1 MKNAMKILD
10 RLEENILIILMALMS
25 IAVIIQVFS
34 RTILNISPAWT
45 EEVARYMLVWITFV
59 GASLGAKRGAHMGVE
74 AFTMILP
81 KKVQKTVQAIT
92 LLLCAGFTAITCIY
106 SISILQLQ
114 IATGQVS
121 AAIQIPMWIP
131 YSGVTV
137 GMFLMTIRFI
147 EQFVYTSKSIEEVG
161 GGN

>member
-1 MKNAMKILD
+1 MKKSINILD
-10 RLEENILIILMALMS
+10 KLEEIILVILMVAMTIS
-25 IAVIIQVFS
+25 VVIQVFS
-34 RTILNISPAWT
+34 RTVLNVSPSWT

-81 KKVQKTVQAIT
+81 KKVQKAVAAIT
-92 LLLCAGFTAITCIY
+92 WLICAAFTAITCVN

-114 IATGQVS
+114 MATGQVS
-121 AAIQIPMWIP
+121 AAIQLPMWIP
-131 YSGVTV
+131 YAGVTV

-147 EQFVYTSKSIEEVG
+147 QSFVNTVRVAEVG

>member
-1 MKNAMKILD
+1 MKKSNVLD
-10 RLEENILIILMALMS
+10 KLEEIILIILMVAMTIS
-25 IAVIIQVFS
+25 VVIQVFS
-34 RTILNISPAWT
+34 RTVLNVSPSWT

-81 KKVQKTVQAIT
+81 KKVQKVVAAIT
-92 LLLCAGFTAITCIY
+92 WLLCAAFTAITCVY

-114 IATGQVS
+114 MATGQVS
-121 AAIQIPMWIP
+121 AAIQLPMWIP
-131 YSGVTV
+131 YAGVTV
-137 GMFLMTIRFI
+137 GMFLMTIRFL
-147 EQFVYTSKSIEEVG
+147 ESFVNTVRIAEVG